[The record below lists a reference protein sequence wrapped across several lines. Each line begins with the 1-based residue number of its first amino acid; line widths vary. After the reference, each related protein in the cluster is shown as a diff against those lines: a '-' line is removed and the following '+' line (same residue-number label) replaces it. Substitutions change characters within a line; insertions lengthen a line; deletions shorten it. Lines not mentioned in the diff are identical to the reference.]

1 MIYDDNHHLN
11 YFTHRTL
18 RKMSS
23 RVRFLEE
30 THVRRKTEG
39 PRRFLPVPTAGPLQL
54 KLSPPMSTASET
66 SDQALLDYLR
76 KTGGATVAELCEA
89 ASVTP
94 NAVRQRLTR
103 LMSQGLVERGVER
116 AVERTAAGHAD
127 PVADRSTGRGRP
139 THQYRLSEKARRQ
152 AGSNFAD
159 LATVL
164 WRELR
169 HLPDPAVR
177 RGLLQRLATQMAEMY
192 AGQIRG
198 TTVEEKMASLV
209 ELFAERRV
217 PVRWEHGPRPA
228 QGQPASSSA
237 GGLPVLIVEDCPYPQ
252 LAEEDRGICSL
263 EKLLFSRLL
272 EEDVR
277 LAQCRLDGHA
287 CCQFQTSS

>member
-1 MIYDDNHHLN
+1 M
-11 YFTHRTL
+11 
-18 RKMSS
+18 
-23 RVRFLEE
+23 
-30 THVRRKTEG
+30 
-39 PRRFLPVPTAGPLQL
+39 A
-54 KLSPPMSTASET
+54 TASET

-76 KTGGATVAELCEA
+76 KTGDATVAELCQA
-89 ASVTP
+89 ALVTP
-94 NAVRQRLTR
+94 TAVRQRLTR
-103 LMSQGLVERGVER
+103 LMGQGLVERTTPSAAGPAAER
-116 AVERTAAGHAD
+116 A
-127 PVADRSTGRGRP
+127 TGRGRP
-139 THQYRLSEKARRQ
+139 THQYRLTEKARRG

-198 TTVEEKMASLV
+198 ATVEEKMASLV
-209 ELFAERRV
+209 ELFAQRRV
-217 PVRWEHGPRPA
+217 PFRLQKGLPGEKTPEHLNQTADPA
-228 QGQPASSSA
+228 VGGTTARSA
-237 GGLPVLIVEDCPYPQ
+237 ELPVLIVEDCPYPQ

-263 EKLLFSRLL
+263 EKLLFSQLL

-287 CCQFQTSS
+287 CCQFQTTS